1 MLRLVKA
8 ELFKLFKNK
17 TFRVL
22 CVVSILLSVLMF
34 ILSTPFMENVMMDSL
49 GDLSEAEKQQAL
61 QAMGAR
67 EDDEQL
73 VRPGSMG
80 VQLTAKDPMNP
91 TAIEVYHSSFG
102 AGLSEILIGILI
114 AAFLAKEY
122 TEGTIKNTLAYG
134 KKRSEFYIAKFLAL
148 IIGIATILASLTLVS
163 TVGST
168 IINGWGEAFELSQL
182 VNIAGTFIAAVIAN
196 ASVAAI
202 LMIVAITVKSNG
214 ATIGITAGI
223 FILAPMLLSFI
234 YGIYPI
240 FDKIYEL
247 TPFYNTALAT
257 SVYATSG
264 DQMRSIMIAL
274 ATIAICLLLG
284 TKIFKA
290 QDIK

>member
-22 CVVSILLSVLMF
+22 CVVSILLSVMMF
-34 ILSTPFMENVMMDSL
+34 ILSTPFMENIMMDSL
-49 GDLSEAEKQQAL
+49 GDLSEVEKQQVL
-61 QAMGAR
+61 QTMGAR

-73 VRPGSMG
+73 VRPGSIG

-91 TAIEVYHSSFG
+91 TAIEIYHSSFG

-163 TVGST
+163 TIGST

-196 ASVAAI
+196 ASVASI

-223 FILAPMLLSFI
+223 FILVPMLLSFI
-234 YGIYPI
+234 YGIYPT
-240 FDKIYEL
+240 FDKIYKL

-264 DQMRSIMIAL
+264 DLMRSIMIAL
-274 ATIAICLLLG
+274 ATIAVCLLLG
-284 TKIFKA
+284 TKIFKV